1 MSLMYSQR
9 LNEGETPQIPPRCS
23 DEDGDED
30 GEDEG
35 NNDHQ
40 VYT

>member
-1 MSLMYSQR
+1 MYSQG
-9 LNEGETPQIPPRCS
+9 LNEGETPQIPPSSS